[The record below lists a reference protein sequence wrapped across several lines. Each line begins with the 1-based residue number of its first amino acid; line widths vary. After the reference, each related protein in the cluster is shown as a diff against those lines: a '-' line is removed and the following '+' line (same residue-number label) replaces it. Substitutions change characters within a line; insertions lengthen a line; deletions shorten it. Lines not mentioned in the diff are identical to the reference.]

1 MVTAL
6 STAIFPKVISAY
18 TCKNRKELRSNI
30 SYSYRI
36 TFMITIPSLVGL
48 AILGKEVYNMLFGLN
63 EGYEL
68 LMYGSIVLVFM
79 SITTIQ
85 NTILQ
90 GVNKLY
96 LVLYTAFIGVVLK
109 LILDFIL
116 VAIPE
121 INIFGAVIASF
132 VSYLVPTII
141 NHRNLRKIF
150 RVRVPIIK
158 LLLAPIIASLSMGV
172 VIAVIRMP
180 MARLINIFE
189 GGRLMISVETLV
201 MVAIGGM
208 VYLLVMIL
216 IGGITKTD
224 LDLISPKVYRIMPR
238 FLRKMM

>member
-1 MVTAL
+1 
-6 STAIFPKVISAY
+6 
-18 TCKNRKELRSNI
+18 
-30 SYSYRI
+30 
-36 TFMITIPSLVGL
+36 
-48 AILGKEVYNMLFGLN
+48 MLFGLN